1 MELTIARNK
10 SISAPNDR
18 SVRRAGLR
26 ALYFKEMRDYFR
38 SLKFIIV
45 LALIAVL
52 CLSSVYGAYRSLQD
66 ATTSSTTATS
76 STILSLFTTQYTWSS
91 GDAWPS
97 LIWFMSF
104 MGPIVGMALG
114 FDAINGE
121 RSRRTLSRL
130 LAQPI
135 HRDAVINCKFLAG
148 VTVLA
153 IMVFALGF
161 VVTGAGIVLL
171 GLVPTLEQLLRI
183 LLFLF
188 FTTVYMSLFLA
199 LSQLF
204 SLLFRHMATSALM
217 SIAVWLFFALFMGM
231 LAGVISGVLYPVTDS
246 STVADQVHNIQCEE
260 TLNRLSPT
268 TLYGESTATV
278 LDPSVRTLT
287 SAITYAQVQ
296 NAVVGNL
303 PLGQSLLLV
312 WPHLTGLIA
321 MTMICFAISYICF
334 MRQEIRA
341 E

>member
-1 MELTIARNK
+1 MELTAKQDLPVITDREARRN
-10 SISAPNDR
+10 
-18 SVRRAGLR
+18 GFR
-26 ALYFKEMRDYFR
+26 ALYYKEVRDYFC

-45 LALIAVL
+45 LVL
-52 CLSSVYGAYRSLQD
+52 VTVLGLTGVYGAYNGIQD
-66 ATTSSTTATS
+66 AISDSSNSASYTL
-76 STILSLFTTQYTWSS
+76 LSLFTEQGAS
-91 GDAWPS
+91 WPS
-97 LIWFMSF
+97 FVWFLMF
-104 MGPIVGMALG
+104 LGPLVGMALG

-135 HRDAVINCKFLAG
+135 HRDAVINGKFWAG

-161 VVTGAGIVLL
+161 FVIGFGIAAL

-183 LLFLF
+183 VIFLF
-188 FTTVYMSLFLA
+188 FTVVYMALFLA

-217 SIAVWLFFALFMGM
+217 GIAVWLFLAIFLSL
-231 LAGVISGVLYPVTDS
+231 LAGVIANVLFPVTDT
-246 STVADQVHNIQCEE
+246 STVADV
-260 TLNRLSPT
+260 LNNYRCSQFIKRLSPS
-268 TLYGESTATV
+268 TLYSEAVITV
-278 LDPSVRTLT
+278 LDPNVRTLDVV
-287 SAITYAQVQ
+287 SFSLQQQ
-296 NAVVGNL
+296 NAIVGEL

-321 MTMICFAISYICF
+321 LAMICFGVSYVVF
-334 MRQEIRA
+334 MRQEVRA

>member
-1 MELTIARNK
+1 MELTAKQNLPVITDREARRN
-10 SISAPNDR
+10 
-18 SVRRAGLR
+18 GFR
-26 ALYFKEMRDYFR
+26 ALYYKEVRDYFR

-45 LALIAVL
+45 LVL
-52 CLSSVYGAYRSLQD
+52 VTVLGLTGVYGAYNGIQD
-66 ATTSSTTATS
+66 AISDSSNSASYTL
-76 STILSLFTTQYTWSS
+76 LSLFTEQGAS
-91 GDAWPS
+91 WPS
-97 LIWFMSF
+97 FVWFLMF
-104 MGPIVGMALG
+104 RGPLVGMALG

-135 HRDAVINCKFLAG
+135 HRDAVINGKFWAG

-161 VVTGAGIVLL
+161 FVIGFGIAAL

-183 LLFLF
+183 VIFLF
-188 FTTVYMSLFLA
+188 FTVVYMALFLA

-217 SIAVWLFFALFMGM
+217 GIAVWLFLAIFLSL
-231 LAGVISGVLYPVTDS
+231 LAGVIANVLFPVTDT
-246 STVADQVHNIQCEE
+246 STVADV
-260 TLNRLSPT
+260 LNNYRCSQFIKRLSPS
-268 TLYGESTATV
+268 TLYSEAVITV
-278 LDPSVRTLT
+278 LDPNVRTLDVV
-287 SAITYAQVQ
+287 SFSLQQQ
-296 NAVVGNL
+296 NAIVGEL

-321 MTMICFAISYICF
+321 LAMICFGVSYVVF
-334 MRQEIRA
+334 MRQEVRA

>member
-1 MELTIARNK
+1 MELTMTKRDLPA
-10 SISAPNDR
+10 ISDR
-18 SVRRAGLR
+18 EAKKNGFR
-26 ALYFKEMRDYFR
+26 ALYFKELRDYFR

-52 CLSSVYGAYRSLQD
+52 GLSGVYGAFGSIQE
-66 ATTSSTTATS
+66 AVNSGTSTTTY
-76 STILSLFTTQYTWSS
+76 TLLSLFTEQGAS
-91 GDAWPS
+91 WPS
-97 LIWFMSF
+97 FVWFLMF
-104 MGPIVGMALG
+104 LGPLVGMALG

-135 HRDAVINCKFLAG
+135 HRDAVINGKFWAG

-161 VVTGAGIVLL
+161 FVTGFGIAAM

-183 LLFLF
+183 VIFLF

-199 LSQLF
+199 LSLLF

-217 SIAVWLFFALFMGM
+217 GIAVWLFFALFMGL
-231 LAGVISGVLYPVTDS
+231 LAGVIAGVLYPVTDS
-246 STVADQVHNIQCEE
+246 STVADQLHNYQCQQAVS
-260 TLNRLSPT
+260 RLSPA
-268 TLYGESTATV
+268 TLYSESVATI
-278 LDPSVRTLT
+278 LDPSVRSLGVVLT
-287 SAITYAQVQ
+287 SQVQ
-296 NAVVGNL
+296 NAVVGDL

-321 MTMICFAISYICF
+321 LTMICFAVSYVVF
-334 MRQEIRA
+334 MRQEVRA
-341 E
+341 D

>member
-1 MELTIARNK
+1 MELTAKQDLPVITDREARRN
-10 SISAPNDR
+10 
-18 SVRRAGLR
+18 GFR
-26 ALYFKEMRDYFR
+26 ALYYKEVRDYFR

-45 LALIAVL
+45 LVL
-52 CLSSVYGAYRSLQD
+52 VTVLGLTGVYGAYNGIQD
-66 ATTSSTTATS
+66 AISDSSNSASYTL
-76 STILSLFTTQYTWSS
+76 LSLFTEQGAS
-91 GDAWPS
+91 WPS
-97 LIWFMSF
+97 FVWFLMF
-104 MGPIVGMALG
+104 LGPLVGMALG

-135 HRDAVINCKFLAG
+135 HRDAVINGKFWAG

-161 VVTGAGIVLL
+161 FVIGFGIAAL

-183 LLFLF
+183 VIFLF
-188 FTTVYMSLFLA
+188 FTVVYMALFLA

-217 SIAVWLFFALFMGM
+217 GIAVWLFLAIFLSL
-231 LAGVISGVLYPVTDS
+231 LAGVIANVLFPVTDT
-246 STVADQVHNIQCEE
+246 STVADV
-260 TLNRLSPT
+260 LNNYRCSQFIKRLSPS
-268 TLYGESTATV
+268 TLYSEAVITV
-278 LDPSVRTLT
+278 LDPNVRTLDVV
-287 SAITYAQVQ
+287 SFSLQQQ
-296 NAVVGNL
+296 NAIVGEL

-321 MTMICFAISYICF
+321 LAMICFGVSYVVF
-334 MRQEIRA
+334 MRQEVRA